1 MVSVYWIR
9 HQDHTDIF
17 SQGYVGISNK
27 PKERWRH
34 HCTKPSNLHMKNAIA
49 KYGWDNLVKE
59 VILISDKDYCLDIEK
74 KLRPSDFIG
83 WNATLGGGFP
93 PKAKKGMGKGR
104 KLSDETKAKIAEA
117 GKKRVW
123 SDETREKIRQAS
135 LAQWAKYRA
144 NGNKHTPLPADEPA
158 A

>member
-1 MVSVYWIR
+1 MISVYWIR

-17 SQGYVGISNK
+17 SQGYVGVSNK

-59 VILISDKDYCLDIEK
+59 VILISDKDYCLEIEK
-74 KLRPSDFIG
+74 KLRPTDYIG
-83 WNATLGGGFP
+83 WNATFGGGFP

-135 LAQWAKYRA
+135 LAQWARYHA
-144 NGNKHTPLPADEPA
+144 NGNQHTRTG
-158 A
+158 